1 MRLIKLLE
9 NELIDIKPEDIKI
22 ENGVMT
28 LNQFPNKVGIF
39 ECNDLIELTSLENCP
54 KEITLFFNCYN
65 TSITSLEF
73 CPKIIGSY
81 VDSSYTKITSLDYAP
96 LKCNGFY
103 FNDNNI
109 LHLKGIGRSYLKD
122 CEELALPDT
131 IKSNI
136 LGLCR
141 VKNLKQTSPFS
152 IYSNSNEITS
162 GPLYEAL
169 WIIKKYLNTDGS
181 ECQEELIQN
190 GFNDYAKF

>member
-1 MRLIKLLE
+1 MKLIQLLE
-9 NELIDIKPEDIKI
+9 NQLISINPEDIKI
-22 ENGVMT
+22 ENGIMIP
-28 LNQFPNKVGIF
+28 NQFPDKVDYF
-39 ECNDLIELTSLENCP
+39 DCSELEQLTSLKNCP
-54 KEITLFFNCYN
+54 PEISSNFICSN

-81 VDSSYTKITSLDYAP
+81 VDCSYTKITSLNYAP

-122 CEELALPDT
+122 CKEIILNDS

-141 VKNLKQTSPFS
+141 IKNLK
-152 IYSNSNEITS
+152 EIRIKDENYANVEL
-162 GPLYEAL
+162 GDLYEA
-169 WIIKKYLNTDGS
+169 IEIVKKYLNTDGS
-181 ECQEELIQN
+181 DCQEELIQN